1 MLKPTPKSGP
11 KSASKSGP
19 VSQQHDHT
27 GWRHIWQLAWPIMLS
42 NVTIPLVGAVD
53 VAMMGRLDDPVFIG
67 GVGLGMIVFN
77 FIYFGLGFLR
87 MGTTGLVAQ
96 MYGTGQDDKIAFFLI
111 RGITLAFGLGGVFI
125 LASPLV
131 STIAVN
137 AFSASELAEQ
147 LMVEYISIRI
157 FAVPAAL
164 ANMVLLG
171 GLYGRQQ
178 MRLGM
183 GLLFLV
189 NGINLVLDVILV
201 TGFGMSVNG
210 VALASVAAQWG
221 GLAFMIWRITRRWPG
236 QLGRLLRPPTGAR
249 LPEWLDLAAYRQFFS
264 LGRDIFIRTILL
276 IGCEALLLNE
286 AAKLDD
292 LALATCQI
300 MLSLFGLLAF
310 AIDGFAHAAEAL
322 VGEAI
327 GRRNPL
333 MLRIVIRRTNYLAG
347 MMALMLACL
356 LWAGQGVILALLT
369 SQEELII
376 FIDDYWKWVIILPLV
391 SFLAFQMD
399 GIFVGATKGTQ
410 MRNAMIIASA
420 GFAIAIFYLAVG
432 LAGLMASFASYLALR
447 GISLW
452 CLIGHVHAEAE
463 PLKNDT

>member
-1 MLKPTPKSGP
+1 MHKSTNP
-11 KSASKSGP
+11 ASH
-19 VSQQHDHT
+19 HDHT

-67 GVGLGMIVFN
+67 GVGLGMMVFN

-96 MYGTGQDDKIAFFLI
+96 MYGTGQDDKIAFLLI
-111 RGITLAFGLGGVFI
+111 RGITLAFGLGGLFI
-125 LASPLV
+125 LAAPLV
-131 STIAVN
+131 SATALY
-137 AFSASELAEQ
+137 AFSASDMAEQ
-147 LMVEYISIRI
+147 LMVDYIGIRL

-183 GLLFLV
+183 ALLFLV
-189 NGINLVLDVILV
+189 NGINLLLDVILV
-201 TGFGMSVNG
+201 TGFGMTVDG
-210 VALASVAAQWG
+210 VAMASVAAQWG
-221 GLAFMIWRITRRWPG
+221 GFGFMIWRITRLWPG
-236 QLGRLLRPPTGAR
+236 QLGRLLKPLAGTR
-249 LPEWLDLAAYRQFFS
+249 LPLWFDLAAYRQFFT

-300 MLSLFGLLAF
+300 MLSIFGLLAF

-327 GRRNPL
+327 GRKNPA

-347 MMALMLACL
+347 MMALLLVLL
-356 LWAGQGVILALLT
+356 LWAGQPVILSLLT
-369 SQEELII
+369 SQTALIA
-376 FIDDYWKWVIILPLV
+376 FIDTYWIWVVSLPFV

-399 GIFVGATKGTQ
+399 GIFVGATCGTQ
-410 MRNAMIIASA
+410 MRNAMIIASTS
-420 GFAIAIFYLAVG
+420 FAAAILFLSFG
-432 LAGLMASFASYLALR
+432 LGGLMASFAAYLALR
-447 GISLW
+447 GLSLW
-452 CLIGHVHAEAE
+452 WLIGHVYAMAS
-463 PLKNDT
+463 PAGTNR

>member
-1 MLKPTPKSGP
+1 MRRSETAAISLE
-11 KSASKSGP
+11 
-19 VSQQHDHT
+19 HT
-27 GWRHIWQLAWPIMLS
+27 QWRHIWQLAWPIMFS

-77 FIYFGLGFLR
+77 CIYFGLGFLR

-96 MYGTGQDDKIAFFLI
+96 MYGTGQDDKIAFLLI
-111 RGITLAFGLGGVFI
+111 RGITLAFGLGGLFI
-125 LASPLV
+125 LASPFV
-131 STIAVN
+131 SMA
-137 AFSASELAEQ
+137 ALHMFSASDMAEQ
-147 LMVEYISIRI
+147 LMSNYISIRL

-183 GLLFLV
+183 VLLFLV
-189 NGINLVLDVILV
+189 NGINLFLDIVFV
-201 TGFGMSVNG
+201 AGFGMRVDG
-210 VALASVAAQWG
+210 VAMASVAAQWG
-221 GLAFMIWRITRRWPG
+221 GFGFMIWRITRIWPG
-236 QLGRLLRPPTGAR
+236 QLGRLIRPLAGAR
-249 LPEWLDLAAYRQFFS
+249 LPLWLDFAAYRQFFT

-286 AAKLDD
+286 AAKMDD

-300 MLSLFGLLAF
+300 MLSIFGLLAF

-327 GRRNPL
+327 GRKNPT

-347 MMALMLACL
+347 MMALLLSFL
-356 LWAGQGVILALLT
+356 LWAGQPLILSLMT
-369 SQEELII
+369 SQPALIA
-376 FIDDYWKWVIILPLV
+376 FADAYWPWVVSLPLA

-399 GIFVGATKGTQ
+399 GIFVGATCGAQ

-420 GFAIAIFYLAVG
+420 SFAMAIFYLSFG
-432 LAGLMASFASYLALR
+432 LTGLMASFVGYLGLR
-447 GISLW
+447 GLSLW
-452 CLIGHVHAEAE
+452 WMIDHVHNKAKAVGIG
-463 PLKNDT
+463 D